1 MLLKRHLPGAFQ
13 WRPLY
18 LYDLIKE
25 LVSRDMKI
33 LYKRSALGVAWTLI
47 NPLLQL
53 VVFSFVFRSVLS
65 VNVSRYAASY
75 ASFAFSGLLVWTW
88 FQTSLHHA
96 TGLITSNRPM
106 IRLPG
111 FPVPIL
117 PIVTVTTGMIHFL
130 LALPVLLIF
139 LAVDGVRPTS
149 ALLVLPLLLVLQ
161 FGLTL
166 SLAYP
171 LAALNVTFRDTQH
184 TLGVL
189 LQMLFYITPIFYD
202 INNVPER
209 LQWVYRLNP
218 MVSLLEAYRAIL
230 LQATLPKGGE
240 LLVLSLIIVVL
251 LPLGYQI
258 FKRQSDRFVEE
269 L

>member
-1 MLLKRHLPGAFQ
+1 MLLSQKFH

-33 LYKRSALGVAWTLI
+33 LYKRSALGVAWTLL

-53 VVFSFVFRSVLS
+53 AVFSFVFRGVLS
-65 VNVSRYAASY
+65 VDISRYSASY
-75 ASFAFSGLLVWTW
+75 SSFAFSGLLVWTW
-88 FQTSLHHA
+88 FQTSLNHA

-117 PIVTVTTGMIHFL
+117 PVVTVTTGMIHFL
-130 LALPVLLIF
+130 LALPVLLLF
-139 LAVDGVRPTS
+139 LAIDGVRPS
-149 ALLVLPLLLVLQ
+149 LPLLVLPILLMLQ
-161 FGLTL
+161 FSLTL

-171 LAALNVTFRDTQH
+171 LAAMNVTFRDTQH
-184 TLGVL
+184 TLAVL
-189 LQMLFYITPIFYD
+189 LQMFFYVTPIFYD
-202 INNVPER
+202 INSVPASI
-209 LQWVYRLNP
+209 QWVYRLNP
-218 MVSLLEAYRAIL
+218 MVSLLEAYRTIL
-230 LQATLPKGGE
+230 LQAAWPDWGSLLGLG
-240 LLVLSLIIVVL
+240 LLVAVA
-251 LPLGYQI
+251 LPLSYQI
-258 FKRQSDRFVEE
+258 FKRQSQHFVEE